1 MIDQK
6 RILEAEKNVQ
16 QYIQEERLF
25 IKRKDIAHYVPFFL
39 KNAETSLLTAKALL
53 ELSTE
58 NQKKQTF
65 GLEETFETY
74 LWVIVPS
81 YYSMFYAALALFAK
95 NEMKVGDQFAHKVVA
110 DTLIVNFL
118 KNQKLAK
125 LLEMYEETK
134 DQAMQIMGSQ
144 DKARILVQDYEY
156 ERQKRHELQYEVG
169 KEAKHNLANTSL
181 TRATQFIAEIRNIL
195 RK

>member
-6 RILEAEKNVQ
+6 RISEAERNVK

-25 IKRKDIAHYVPFFL
+25 IKRKDVAHYVHFFL
-39 KNAETSLLTAKALL
+39 KNTETSLLTAKSLL
-53 ELSTE
+53 ELSTQNE
-58 NQKKQTF
+58 KKQVF
-65 GLEETFETY
+65 GLEEKFETY
-74 LWVIVPS
+74 LWVVVAA
-81 YYSMFYAALALFAK
+81 YYSMFYASLALLAK
-95 NEMKVGDQFAHKVVA
+95 NEMKFGDKFVHKIVA
-110 DTLIVNFL
+110 DTLIANFL

-125 LLEMYEETK
+125 LLETYEEAK
-134 DQAMQIMGSQ
+134 DQALQIVGSQ
-144 DKARILVQDYEY
+144 EKALTLVQDYEY

-181 TRATQFIAEIRNIL
+181 ARATQFVAEIRITL